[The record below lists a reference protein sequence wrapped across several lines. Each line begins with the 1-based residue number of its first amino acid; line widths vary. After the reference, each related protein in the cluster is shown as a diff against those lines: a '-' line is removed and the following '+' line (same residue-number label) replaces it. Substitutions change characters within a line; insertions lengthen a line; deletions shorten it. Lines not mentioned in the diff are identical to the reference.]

1 MALKLN
7 NPFTS
12 DYNALLSE
20 WRAYNANNPNKTMTF
35 QDYSMMK
42 KAGGINTTIGTTT
55 PTVNIPSAPNL
66 GTSSKSNNNVTN
78 NNVTNNNVIPQTDS
92 ELALESAYAKDMEN
106 IANTR
111 KFLVGNAISNTLLNM
126 TNLSQ
131 AFKQRPNAI
140 GVQNIPNIEY
150 PNLTSPML
158 ADLSSS
164 VGKYRS
170 GVARMAGEKGLSP
183 AERINAEANILDTE
197 LAQKAKI
204 AELQNAQNVTQ
215 ANANSDIAS
224 KNIENQYAAKI
235 KDAARMDEIN
245 ANRSA
250 LFTQGLTN
258 LGKIGTSLG
267 QNLLTS
273 QQQEANLGSM
283 NAYMK
288 MWQDAVAKNETQL
301 DFETYLKQLLGQSGG
316 TSNIVSSNIPLT
328 TKELE

>member
-20 WRAYNANNPNKTMTF
+20 WRTYNANNPNKTMTF

-140 GVQNIPNIEY
+140 GVQNIPNVE
-150 PNLTSPML
+150 
-158 ADLSSS
+158 
-164 VGKYRS
+164 
-170 GVARMAGEKGLSP
+170 
-183 AERINAEANILDTE
+183 
-197 LAQKAKI
+197 
-204 AELQNAQNVTQ
+204 
-215 ANANSDIAS
+215 
-224 KNIENQYAAKI
+224 
-235 KDAARMDEIN
+235 
-245 ANRSA
+245 
-250 LFTQGLTN
+250 
-258 LGKIGTSLG
+258 
-267 QNLLTS
+267 
-273 QQQEANLGSM
+273 
-283 NAYMK
+283 
-288 MWQDAVAKNETQL
+288 
-301 DFETYLKQLLGQSGG
+301 
-316 TSNIVSSNIPLT
+316 
-328 TKELE
+328 